1 MEKLTLIA
9 KKIAEKILDEENKR
23 RKFANF
29 LREINSEE
37 KLLTKVTPEKLE
49 DIRIVGVDGG
59 IVKKSL
65 HGFESILARAAGVCF
80 CYKEGKVDKVEYFP
94 SRFPTPMPFIFDI
107 LSELEF
113 FHSNSIIRQAIEI
126 ETAIK
131 CIKKLKP
138 DLLLLHGSII
148 PHYSD
153 KPKKDSKVY
162 EDYKNLIKIYEK
174 LFEESIKRKVMLAS
188 VIEDSRATRF
198 CEIIKKEILPKINHK
213 KVSEIEKLLNK
224 TGDTNILFWVLEQG
238 ERTKIFKYSEYPKE
252 HPVLRDFDKFNMN
265 LYAFYLKTAK
275 WDRPIRVDFLRN
287 KEIEDKLAGILLAIS
302 SHHSGYGMPTPIIE
316 ADNVAKLSEAEIEN
330 FFAQV
335 SSFTG
340 NIPSLMKLRR
350 EERPF

>member
-1 MEKLTLIA
+1 VEKLTLIA

-153 KPKKDSKVY
+153 KPKKD
-162 EDYKNLIKIYEK
+162 
-174 LFEESIKRKVMLAS
+174 
-188 VIEDSRATRF
+188 
-198 CEIIKKEILPKINHK
+198 
-213 KVSEIEKLLNK
+213 
-224 TGDTNILFWVLEQG
+224 
-238 ERTKIFKYSEYPKE
+238 
-252 HPVLRDFDKFNMN
+252 
-265 LYAFYLKTAK
+265 
-275 WDRPIRVDFLRN
+275 
-287 KEIEDKLAGILLAIS
+287 
-302 SHHSGYGMPTPIIE
+302 
-316 ADNVAKLSEAEIEN
+316 
-330 FFAQV
+330 
-335 SSFTG
+335 
-340 NIPSLMKLRR
+340 
-350 EERPF
+350 